1 MIGLSIVDFEK
12 ARKRMVEEQLVRRGI
27 QDARVLAAMTKV
39 PRHLFVEE
47 ALQDRAYD
55 DYPLPIG
62 ENQTISQPYM
72 VGVMT
77 QALKIDPEDRI
88 LEIGTGSAYQTAVLA
103 ELAYQVFSIERIPSL
118 ATKAWKILDYLRY
131 YNVLI
136 KVGDGTLGWKEH
148 APYNGIIVTAS
159 APNLP
164 KPLLEQLVDGGRL
177 VIPIGNKFLQHLKV
191 FTKKGDTLEVHKICQ
206 CTFVKLLGKYGRET

>member
-12 ARKRMVEEQLVRRGI
+12 ARKRMVEEQLIQRGI

-103 ELAYQVFSIERIPSL
+103 ELAYQVFSIERLPSL

-177 VIPIGNKFLQHLKV
+177 VIPIGNKLLQHLKV
-191 FTKKGDTLEVHKICQ
+191 FTKKGDTFEVQKICQ
-206 CTFVKLLGKYGRET
+206 CTFVKLLGKYGWET